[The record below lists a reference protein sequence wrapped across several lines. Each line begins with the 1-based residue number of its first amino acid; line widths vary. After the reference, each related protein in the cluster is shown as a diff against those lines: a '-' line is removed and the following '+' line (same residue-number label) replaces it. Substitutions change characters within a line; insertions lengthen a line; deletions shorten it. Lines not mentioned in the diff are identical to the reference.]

1 MNRLK
6 ISTLTLALLGSLAL
20 AACDNN
26 AADADLGDGTAD
38 TAAAET
44 PMTDAGTPVVDEN
57 ATLGADGMDD
67 TSTMGDVP
75 EPLENNE
82 LGNED
87 PAFDLG
93 NEPVT
98 DDLEDDTLDDG
109 TQPVDGSQPNQ

>member
-1 MNRLK
+1 
-6 ISTLTLALLGSLAL
+6 
-20 AACDNN
+20 
-26 AADADLGDGTAD
+26 
-38 TAAAET
+38 
-44 PMTDAGTPVVDEN
+44 
-57 ATLGADGMDD
+57 
-67 TSTMGDVP
+67 MGDVP